1 MMVSE
6 SMDRQLPLHRRILV
20 MAHLMMC
27 KYCHRFKKQLLI
39 LRNAV
44 ALEDIDDKKLGHSA
58 SLSKDARDR
67 IKQAMRDLSPNPD
80 PDSLH
85 T

>member
-6 SMDRQLPLHRRILV
+6 SMDEKFPLYRRIL
-20 MAHLMMC
+20 MTMHLMMC

-39 LRNAV
+39 LRYA
-44 ALEDIDDKKLGHSA
+44 AGLEDIDEKELGHFN
-58 SLSKDARDR
+58 SLSKEARDR

>member
-6 SMDRQLPLHRRILV
+6 SMDQKFPLHRRILV
-20 MAHLMMC
+20 TMHLMMC

-39 LRNAV
+39 LRDAV
-44 ALEDIDDKKLGHSA
+44 GLEDIEDKELGHSD
-58 SLSKDARDR
+58 SLSKEARDR